1 MSEAH
6 QTSAPG
12 ATDGQVEVL
21 LNAWL
26 ASLERKGRAE
36 ATIATYRREVRR
48 IAWYCEGRSTPA
60 PWLWKDEDALRY
72 VQFLREEAHLHVC
85 PAGRQFGSPD
95 WTPFRAGRLSQSA
108 RDSATRIA
116 SLLWDYLVVTR
127 HAQANPFL
135 ALVRKASEESA
146 PRQADRG
153 AVPPNVLDLVLTCMD
168 RRPKPTAKDIRIY
181 WRNRFVLLL
190 YCGTGLRATEG
201 VCANM
206 SDIHPLTDPQTGRT
220 HWALQVR
227 GKDLPLD
234 ATVLDA
240 LRSYRLAFQLPP
252 MPIAREELGLILSPF
267 TPAQAETQVYGS
279 ARSRRGRGMWKS
291 IRTRQTIRNIVRD
304 EFDAAAAALP
314 KQSPEAA
321 LLARASTQWLR
332 HTRGAML
339 AAAGVDVPLVA
350 RAMRYSNV
358 RTAKAFADLD
368 FFDIARL
375 AAGEESRVG
384 VSPTASSEDEKAS
397 T

>member
-1 MSEAH
+1 VSEAH
-6 QTSAPG
+6 RNSAPG
-12 ATDGQVEVL
+12 ATVGQVEVL

-48 IAWYCEGRSTPA
+48 IIWYCDWRGAPA
-60 PWLWKDEDALRY
+60 PWLWKDEDALSY

-85 PAGRQFGSPD
+85 PAGRQFGTPD
-95 WTPFRAGRLSQSA
+95 WTPFRAGHLSQSA
-108 RDSATRIA
+108 RDSAARIA

-127 HAQANPFL
+127 HAQANPF
-135 ALVRKASEESA
+135 AAVVRKASEESA
-146 PRQADRG
+146 PRQANRG
-153 AVPPNVLDLVLTCMD
+153 AVPPNVLDLVMTCMD
-168 RRPKPTAKDIRIY
+168 RRQKPTAKDIRIY

-201 VCANM
+201 VMANM

-220 HWALQVR
+220 YWALQVR

-234 ATVLDA
+234 AAVIDA
-240 LRSYRLAFQLPP
+240 LRSYRLAFQLSP
-252 MPIAREELGLILSPF
+252 MPIAREDLGLILSPF

-291 IRTRQTIRNIVRD
+291 IRTRQTIRNIVRE
-304 EFDAAAAALP
+304 EFGAAAAALP

-321 LLARASTQWLR
+321 LLTRASTQWLR
-332 HTRGAML
+332 HTRGANL
-339 AAAGVDVPLVA
+339 AAAGADAPVVA
-350 RAMRYSNV
+350 RAMRYSST
-358 RTAKAFADLD
+358 RTAKAFAEID

-375 AAGEESRVG
+375 ADAE
-384 VSPTASSEDEKAS
+384 
-397 T
+397 